1 MEGISDYHELNSV
14 SVLTSNRH
22 MQDTVGYLK
31 RHKKGI
37 LLLHN
42 SPTKDILWEL
52 TTLHAPAP
60 PRGLTSWHGDV
71 HNFTTIIQVRI
82 F

>member
-1 MEGISDYHELNSV
+1 MKGISDCHELNSV

-22 MQDTVGYLK
+22 MQDTVGYLR

-60 PRGLTSWHGDV
+60 PPPPQGGLPLGMEM
-71 HNFTTIIQVRI
+71 FTISQLSYK
-82 F
+82 